1 MTGKL
6 LKKILNFIFK
16 AHFTLYDSVEE
27 YECMKIENEKAKYTF
42 QWWTQIILKISIPI
56 LVLILSLG
64 LFGCSA
70 TQPKVEYVPVSIP
83 IKCTIYEPQRPQP
96 SGDIIKDNLLILKY
110 ADEMRIA
117 LRKCK

>member
-1 MTGKL
+1 MIDKL
-6 LKKILNFIFK
+6 LKKILNFMFK
-16 AHFTLYDSVEE
+16 AHFTVYDTVEE
-27 YECMKIENEKAKYTF
+27 YERVKIENEKAKYTLE
-42 QWWTQIILKISIPI
+42 WWVRIILKISIPI
-56 LVLILSLG
+56 VIIILGLI

-83 IKCTIYEPQRPQP
+83 IKCTITEPQRPQP

-110 ADEMRIA
+110 SDEMRIA